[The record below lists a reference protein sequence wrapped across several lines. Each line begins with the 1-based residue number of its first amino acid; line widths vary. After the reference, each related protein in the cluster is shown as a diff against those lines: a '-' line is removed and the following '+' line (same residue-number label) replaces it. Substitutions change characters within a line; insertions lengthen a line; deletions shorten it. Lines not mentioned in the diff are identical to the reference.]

1 MSGPTRITETLWVGA
16 HPTPAWLATEGKKFQ
31 VIAFCAAELPPP
43 PSNPSQLRYISVPLT
58 DDDQILKDFAMY
70 RRAERAARTVLETE
84 GPCLCCCAE
93 GRNRSALVAAL
104 SLVMAGIP
112 APDAIGLVRR
122 KRELVLG
129 RTVLFN
135 KDFVHLIR
143 RWKQEAP

>member
-1 MSGPTRITETLWVGA
+1 MSGPTRITEMLWVGA
-16 HPTPAWLATEGKKFQ
+16 HPTQAWLETEGKKFQ

-43 PSNPSQLRYISVPLT
+43 TKSRRYLRVALT
-58 DDDQILKDFAMY
+58 DDDQILEDFSMF
-70 RRAERAARTVLETE
+70 RRAERAARTILEAE

-122 KRELVLG
+122 KRELALG
-129 RTVLFN
+129 KTVLFN
-135 KDFVHLIR
+135 KDFVHIIR
-143 RWKQEAP
+143 RWKPETP